1 MSTQVRFSADLLKMD
16 CPQVAARIEAAIR
29 RSVAD
34 SLRRRGVVVGLS
46 GGIDSS
52 VSGSLCA
59 RALGKERVL
68 GLFMPEADSDPES
81 LRLGRQLADS
91 LGIKALVEDIR
102 PILDAAGCYRRRDDA
117 IRQVIPGYGPSWKS
131 KIVLPDLLNHAGYSL
146 YSVVARSPAG
156 EEFKNLLT
164 KDAYLG
170 IVAATNFKQRTR
182 RMLEYYH
189 ADRLQY
195 AVVGTPNRLEYD
207 QGFFVK
213 GGDGLADLKP
223 IAHLY
228 KSQVYQLAEY
238 LGVPAEIRKRP
249 PTTDTYSL
257 DQSQEEFYF
266 SVSLEKFDLCLLGKN
281 TGVPPVEVAPATG
294 LTPDQVSRLYEMI
307 DSKRKATRYLHAAAL
322 LAEPVEEINH

>member
-1 MSTQVRFSADLLKMD
+1 VSSHTPFSAELLKID
-16 CPQVAARIEAAIR
+16 CAQVAERIEVAIR
-29 RSVAD
+29 DIVLQR
-34 SLRRRGVVVGLS
+34 LRRRGAVLGLS

-52 VSGSLCA
+52 VSAALCA

-81 LRLGRQLADS
+81 LRLGRKVADS
-91 LGIKALVEDIR
+91 LGIETLLEDIH
-102 PILDAAGCYRRRDDA
+102 PILEAAGCYRRRNEA
-117 IRQVIPGYGPSWKS
+117 IREVVPEYGKDWKS
-131 KIVLPDLLNHAGYSL
+131 KIVLPDLLNRQGYAIHSL
-146 YSVVARSPAG
+146 VVQPPGGAQTRVR
-156 EEFKNLLT
+156 LT
-164 KDAYLG
+164 KTAYWG

-182 RMLEYYH
+182 QMMEYYH
-189 ADRLQY
+189 ADRLLY

-228 KSQVYQLAEY
+228 KSQVYQLAAY
-238 LGVPAEIRKRP
+238 LGLPSEIQRRS

-257 DQSQEEFYF
+257 NQTQEEFYF

-281 TGVPPVEVAPATG
+281 LGVPPAEVAPAAG
-294 LTPDQVSRLYEMI
+294 LTADQVTRVCEMI
-307 DSKRKATRYLHAAAL
+307 DSKRKVTRYQHLAAL
-322 LAEPVEEINH
+322 LAEPVQEISH

>member
-1 MSTQVRFSADLLKMD
+1 MTSPTRFSSDLLKMD
-16 CPQVAARIEAAIR
+16 CAQMASHIEAAIR
-29 RSVAD
+29 SIVGGD
-34 SLRRRGVVVGLS
+34 LRRRGVVLGLS

-52 VSGSLCA
+52 VSAALSV
-59 RALGKERVL
+59 RALRQERVL
-68 GLFMPEADSDPES
+68 GLLMPEADSDPDS
-81 LRLGRQLADS
+81 LRLGQLLAGT
-91 LGIKALVEDIR
+91 LGIQARVEDIR
-102 PILDAAGCYRRRDDA
+102 PILDAAGCYRRRDQA
-117 IRQVIPGYGPSWKS
+117 IRQVIPDYGPGWKC
-131 KIVLPDLLNHAGYSL
+131 KIVLPDLLNGAGYAL

-156 EEFKNLLT
+156 PERRVLLT

-170 IVAATNFKQRTR
+170 ILAATNFKQRTR

-228 KSQVYQLAEY
+228 KSQVYQLAAY
-238 LGVPAEIRKRP
+238 LGIPEEIQRRH

-257 DQSQEEFYF
+257 GQSQEEFYF
-266 SVSLEKFDLCLLGKN
+266 SLPLEKLDLCLLGKN
-281 TGVPPVEVAPATG
+281 SGFPAAEVAPAAG
-294 LTPDQVSRLYEMI
+294 LTADQAARVYQLI
-307 DSKRKATRYLHAAAL
+307 DDKRRATRYLHRAAL
-322 LAEPVEEINH
+322 LAEPVSEIHP